1 MRLDFLEVCGFRGF
15 RDKFRIDFGS
25 GFTVI
30 SGRNG
35 VGKSTLCD
43 AVEFALTGSINKYKV
58 EKAAMES
65 LNDYIWWRGR
75 GTPEAHY
82 VAVSFTK
89 DDGEQYTIT
98 RTREAG
104 SNSSAEEIEDALC
117 SGARP
122 ENALNQ
128 LCRTSIIRDEWIA
141 ALSVDLSET
150 ERFAFVRSALGSL
163 EGSDLGSRAKEV
175 MTSTTTTH
183 AQNQLAYDAVL
194 AKLSECLV
202 KLSEA
207 KDVASRSGDIGAAIR
222 LVAAT
227 VPDPPSETL
236 ALLTAGRAELVA
248 RRARLAQVSELVQQ
262 SRELADLRQAFD
274 SPEAQQRREAV
285 RLALTNTTAAK
296 AEAEHVIAQAERD
309 LAREE
314 HVNAIAASLNLLV
327 EHGERLGLHDEH
339 CPLCA
344 AIRTPQEFE
353 SGLALARERIN
364 SLASGVAAARQALAT
379 ARANAEHP
387 LVSHASAEY
396 QWMAVKQ
403 EETRLVKR
411 EQLLIELFEQPGLDS
426 SFVRNPNK
434 LEIEIAAE
442 RDRLIDLERA
452 LLILETSQI
461 VSRTAG
467 LEERIAALR
476 EDVET
481 AADVI
486 KRSQAAITAA
496 QAIERAVKRVN
507 AEIIEERLAQISPLL
522 NELYQ
527 RLRPHAYWRTIDYRI
542 RGDVRRFL
550 SLRVGDGLNP
560 QFVLSSGQRRA
571 AGLAFLLSVH
581 LACAW
586 TPWRTLLLDDPVQHI
601 DDFRALHFVE
611 ILAAL
616 RLDDRQ
622 IVCTV
627 EDAALAD
634 LLCRRLLST
643 TEQKGHRYDIEIGPE
658 GVPAV
663 VAESQIPPLPAGV
676 LPRGYSAQVAD

>member
-1 MRLDFLEVCGFRGF
+1 MRLDFVEACGFRGF
-15 RDKFRIDFGS
+15 RDKIRIDFGS

-43 AVEFALTGSINKYKV
+43 AVEFALIGSINKYKI
-58 EKAAMES
+58 ESAAMES
-65 LNDYIWWRGR
+65 LNDYIWWRGG
-75 GTPEAHY
+75 GTPKAHY
-82 VAVSFTK
+82 VTVSFTK

-98 RTREAG
+98 RARETG
-104 SNSSAEEIEDALC
+104 SNSSSEEIEDALC
-117 SGARP
+117 SGTRP

-128 LCRTSIIRDEWIA
+128 LCRTSIIRDEWVA

-150 ERFAFVRSALGSL
+150 ERFRLVNSALGPL
-163 EGSDLGSRAKEV
+163 EGSDLGSRAKEIR
-175 MTSTTTTH
+175 TSATAAH
-183 AQNQLAYDAVL
+183 AQDQRAYDAIL
-194 AKLSECLV
+194 EQLTKCLTE
-202 KLSEA
+202 LSEA
-207 KDVASRSGDIGAAIR
+207 KDVASRLGDIGAAMR

-227 VPDPPSETL
+227 LPDPPTETL

-248 RRARLAQVSELVQQ
+248 RRASLTQVSELVQQ
-262 SRELADLRQAFD
+262 SREITALRQAFD
-274 SPEAQQRREAV
+274 SPQAQQRREAV
-285 RLALTNTTAAK
+285 RLALTNAAADK
-296 AEAEHVIAQAERD
+296 AEAEHVIVQAERD
-309 LAREE
+309 LVREE
-314 HVNAIAASLNLLV
+314 HVNAIATSLNLLV

-344 AIRTPQEFE
+344 AIRTPQEFK
-353 SGLALARERIN
+353 SGLALTRERIN
-364 SLASGVAAARQALAT
+364 FLASGVAAARQALAI
-379 ARANAEHP
+379 ARAKAERS
-387 LVSHASAEY
+387 LADHASAES
-396 QWMAVKQ
+396 QWMAVEQ
-403 EETRLVKR
+403 EETRLVKH
-411 EQLLIELFEQPGLDS
+411 EHSLIELFKQHGLDS
-426 SFVRNPNK
+426 SFVRNPNE
-434 LEIEIAAE
+434 LEIDIAAN
-442 RDRLIDLERA
+442 RDQLIDLERA
-452 LLILETSQI
+452 LLTLEASQI
-461 VSRTAG
+461 VSRTTD
-467 LEERIAALR
+467 LEDRIAVLR
-476 EDVET
+476 KDVET

-486 KRSQAAITAA
+486 ERSQSAITVA
-496 QAIERAVKRVN
+496 QSIERAVKRVN

-527 RLRPHAYWRTIDYRI
+527 RLRPHPDWRTIDYRI

-550 SLRVGDGLNP
+550 SLKIGDGLNP

-571 AGLAFLLSVH
+571 VGLAFLLSVH
-581 LACAW
+581 LARAW

-627 EDAALAD
+627 EDASLAD

-643 TEQKGHRYDIEIGPE
+643 TEQKGHRYDIEMGPE

-663 VAESQIPPLPAGV
+663 IAESQIPPLSTSV
-676 LPRGYSAQVAD
+676 LHRGDLAP